1 MAGII
6 WFVVVMYIVIRC
18 VSASKKNSRQTKP
31 NVPRQQAQTNRRGGV
46 QSSPSHQ
53 SQTGGWGSTANTARN
68 ASQQRNTRTAQQS
81 GRTGSQA
88 SQQKRSGGQRPPQE
102 NSILQKAKANASQQF
117 DDDTLVA
124 RGSADLNRVPLGD
137 EIMKDQAKTHHI
149 HSEHE
154 ADHQAELCN
163 QLGVD
168 DFDTYHLIDEVNDL
182 IVKGYS
188 GNLEFQR
195 DFLSEATDMLNRMYG

>member
-18 VSASKKNSRQTKP
+18 VAVSKQKNGQTRA
-31 NVPRQQAQTNRRGGV
+31 NVPRQPAQSNRSNRG
-46 QSSPSHQ
+46 
-53 SQTGGWGSTANTARN
+53 QTGWGQSAGQMGGGQPHRGN
-68 ASQQRNTRTAQQS
+68 AQPQRMPAKQQTRTAQPT
-81 GRTGSQA
+81 GGARAPRTVREP
-88 SQQKRSGGQRPPQE
+88 QQ
-102 NSILQKAKANASQQF
+102 NTILQKAKENTSKQF
-117 DDDTLVA
+117 SDDSLKN
-124 RGSADLNRVPLGD
+124 RGSADLNRVPFGD
-137 EIMKDQAKTHHI
+137 EIMKDKAKARHI

-154 ADHQAELCN
+154 ADHGAELQN
-163 QLGVD
+163 QPGVD

-188 GNLEFQR
+188 GNLEFER

>member
-6 WFVVVMYIVIRC
+6 WFAVVLYIVIRC
-18 VSASKKNSRQTKP
+18 VNSAKRKNGQVKP
-31 NVPRQQAQTNRRGGV
+31 NVPRQAVQTKPRNNTQMNRTATAQTTGKWTNPASQAQRKAP
-46 QSSPSHQ
+46 Q
-53 SQTGGWGSTANTARN
+53 QTGRT
-68 ASQQRNTRTAQQS
+68 QQRSAGKS
-81 GRTGSQA
+81 A
-88 SQQKRSGGQRPPQE
+88 QE

-117 DDDTLVA
+117 DDDKLEA

-137 EIMKDQAKTHHI
+137 EIMKDKAKARHI

-154 ADHQAELCN
+154 AAHEAELSN

-188 GNLEFQR
+188 GNLEFER
-195 DFLSEATDMLNRMYG
+195 DFMSEATDMLNRMYG

>member
-6 WFVVVMYIVIRC
+6 WFVVVLYIVIRC
-18 VSASKKNSRQTKP
+18 VNSAKKGKGQAKP
-31 NVPRQQAQTNRRGGV
+31 NVPRQPVQTKRPNSTQMNRTSTMQTTGKWSNPAPQAQRKAAQPARTS
-46 QSSPSHQ
+46 Q
-53 SQTGGWGSTANTARN
+53 QTGRT
-68 ASQQRNTRTAQQS
+68 QQRP
-81 GRTGSQA
+81 A
-88 SQQKRSGGQRPPQE
+88 SKPAQE

-117 DDDTLVA
+117 DDDTLEA
-124 RGSADLNRVPLGD
+124 RGSADLGRVPLGD
-137 EIMKDQAKTHHI
+137 EIMKDKAKAHHI

-154 ADHQAELCN
+154 TAHKAELSN
-163 QLGVD
+163 QPGVD

-188 GNLEFQR
+188 GNLEFER

>member
-6 WFVVVMYIVIRC
+6 WFLVVLYIVIRC
-18 VSASKKNSRQTKP
+18 VNTTKKKNGQAKP
-31 NVPRQQAQTNRRGGV
+31 NVPRQPVQANRRNNTQTNRSNPAQNAGKWTN
-46 QSSPSHQ
+46 PQ
-53 SQTGGWGSTANTARN
+53 SQAQRKAYQQPGRTP
-68 ASQQRNTRTAQQS
+68 QQRAP
-81 GRTGSQA
+81 
-88 SQQKRSGGQRPPQE
+88 QRPVQE

-117 DDDTLVA
+117 DDDTLEA
-124 RGSADLNRVPLGD
+124 RGSADLGRVPLGD
-137 EIMKDQAKTHHI
+137 EIMKDKAKARHI

-154 ADHQAELCN
+154 EKHDAELSN
-163 QLGVD
+163 QHGVD

-188 GNLEFQR
+188 GNLEFER

>member
-6 WFVVVMYIVIRC
+6 WFVVVLYIVIRC
-18 VSASKKNSRQTKP
+18 INATKKNSKQARP
-31 NVPRQQAQTNRRGGV
+31 NVPRQPVQYHQQNRAQMNRSNSASAWNTGKWIG
-46 QSSPSHQ
+46 Q
-53 SQTGGWGSTANTARN
+53 QTQRK
-68 ASQQRNTRTAQQS
+68 ASQQSGHTTQQRTP
-81 GRTGSQA
+81 
-88 SQQKRSGGQRPPQE
+88 QRPPQE
-102 NSILQKAKANASQQF
+102 NSILQKAKANASRQF
-117 DDDTLVA
+117 DDDTLEA

-137 EIMKDQAKTHHI
+137 EIMKDKAKARHI

-154 ADHQAELCN
+154 EKHGAELSN

-188 GNLEFQR
+188 GNLEFER

>member
-6 WFVVVMYIVIRC
+6 WFVVVLYIVIRC
-18 VSASKKNSRQTKP
+18 VNATKKKNRQTKP
-31 NVPRQQAQTNRRGGV
+31 NVPRQQTQVNRRNNT
-46 QSSPSHQ
+46 QMNRSNPAQ
-53 SQTGGWGSTANTARN
+53 NTGKWSNP
-68 ASQQRNTRTAQQS
+68 QQRAPQ
-81 GRTGSQA
+81 
-88 SQQKRSGGQRPPQE
+88 RSAARPAQE

-117 DDDTLVA
+117 DDDTLQA

-137 EIMKDQAKTHHI
+137 EIMKDKAKARHI

-154 ADHQAELCN
+154 GNHDVELSNQA
-163 QLGVD
+163 GVD

-188 GNLEFQR
+188 GNLEFER
-195 DFLSEATDMLNRMYG
+195 DFLAEATDMLNRMYG